1 MWHTEIAATENVKKC
16 ILSCAV
22 TGYFNILLKLIWL
35 IVNYICSFKLYITEP
50 PFFLPKTICLRDQN
64 KRLIEKKL
72 MISLCY
78 VESDNSAILLSP

>member
-35 IVNYICSFKLYITEP
+35 IVNYICSFILYITEL
-50 PFFLPKTICLRDQN
+50 PFFAKNHLPSRSEQAANWKEIDDFPV
-64 KRLIEKKL
+64 
-72 MISLCY
+72 LCW
-78 VESDNSAILLSP
+78 IR